1 MKTPTLLAFMIFIS
15 GYALAQECKV
25 LKTEIS
31 ASYHGDCKNG
41 LAQGKGIAKGLDSYE
56 GEFIKGLPDGTGTY
70 IWANGDNYKGNWKK
84 GSRRWSP
91 SFARTAN
98 GRIKKQGHSCWSCL
112 MRLGTRTRS
121 RFQGGAS
128 YRRCCSHER
137 VQESR
142 SQAAGNSGVPGHES
156 AAGL

>member
-1 MKTPTLLAFMIFIS
+1 MKTPTLLAIMIFIS

-84 GSRRWSP
+84 GLKDGRGIYVWHTAKGDSTLTGVWRKDKYQGSGISP
-91 SFARTAN
+91 
-98 GRIKKQGHSCWSCL
+98 
-112 MRLGTRTRS
+112 
-121 RFQGGAS
+121 
-128 YRRCCSHER
+128 YR
-137 VQESR
+137 V
-142 SQAAGNSGVPGHES
+142 SQSEGVPRYTISKGT
-156 AAGL
+156 AV